1 MIGAYYDMPAKQHHV
16 QLNNQERTHLE
27 NLTRKGQVQ
36 VRVYKRARILLLAHQ
51 GLNDADIAT
60 QTASSPRT
68 IQRIRK
74 RFTTERAQVA
84 IAEKPRPGRP
94 SKLTPEQRAKIT
106 ALACSTPPAGYAR
119 WSLRLLADRAVELE
133 LVACVSHETIG
144 VILKKTS

>member
-1 MIGAYYDMPAKQHHV
+1 MPTKQHHV
-16 QLNNQERTHLE
+16 QLSTQERTHLE

-68 IQRIRK
+68 VQRIRK
-74 RFTTERAQVA
+74 RFTTEQAQTA

-94 SKLTPEQRAKIT
+94 SKLTPDERAKIT
-106 ALACSTPPAGYAR
+106 ALAYSTAPAGYAR
-119 WSLRLLADRAVELE
+119 WSLRLLADRAVELK
-133 LVACVSHETIG
+133 LVASVSHETVN
-144 VILKKTS
+144 VILKKTN